1 MQAGLQRISGLGVIS
16 NFKFYFDF
24 GTLKLYIKLFEKT
37 RENDVC
43 NWKTFGG
50 KIIRQTIVRIKAL
63 ISISDFTSVTR
74 KLN

>member
-1 MQAGLQRISGLGVIS
+1 MYQNQIQD
-16 NFKFYFDF
+16 FEFDFDF
-24 GTLKLYIKLFEKT
+24 GTLKLYIKLIEKT

-50 KIIRQTIVRIKAL
+50 KIIRQTIALFGIKAL